1 MKRFIFRRI
10 LPYLGMLLVKILYC
24 TYRIRIINGSIE
36 EKIFESGKFPIYISW
51 HQRFF
56 PGIVFL
62 AKRKP
67 IAIIVSLS
75 KDGDLISGVIKLLGW
90 HPVRGSSSKG
100 GAKALRKINEAVKAG
115 YSLGHIVDGPRGP
128 AGEVKPGL
136 ILIAKTSGMPVL
148 PTIISAEKKWIFNS
162 WDRFILPRPFSR
174 IIIRF
179 DKEISIPKKAGNKFL
194 EIIRMELQERLFR
207 LYNEIDEC
215 W

>member
-1 MKRFIFRRI
+1 AVLCSFYHVLI
-10 LPYLGMLLVKILYC
+10 LLYLVLFVTPVLGVQ
-24 TYRIRIINGSIE
+24 S
-36 EKIFESGKFPIYISW
+36 
-51 HQRFF
+51 
-56 PGIVFL
+56 
-62 AKRKP
+62 RKP
-67 IAIIVSLS
+67 IAIIVSFS

-115 YSLGHIVDGPRGP
+115 YSLGHIVDGPKGP
-128 AGEVKPGL
+128 VGEVKPGL
-136 ILIAKTSGMPVL
+136 MLIAKTSGMPVF

-179 DKEISIPKKAGNKFL
+179 DKEISIPKKAGNKSL
-194 EIIRMELQERLFR
+194 ETIRMELQERLFR
-207 LYNEIDEC
+207 LYNEIDEY